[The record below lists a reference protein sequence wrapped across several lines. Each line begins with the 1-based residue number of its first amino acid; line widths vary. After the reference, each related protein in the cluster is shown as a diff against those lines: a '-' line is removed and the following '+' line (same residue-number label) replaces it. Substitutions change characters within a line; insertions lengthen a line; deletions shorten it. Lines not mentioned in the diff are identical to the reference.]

1 MEPTTT
7 IIESPLLL
15 LVQAKV
21 VVQHENAFNA
31 WYYNHIPT
39 LLQIPGYR
47 WGRRYQAV
55 DGDGEYLTLC
65 EIEDETFLETL
76 IGPDADKRHAIA
88 NQEFARW
95 EQLEGLSD
103 VRINVYQQLSGSHLS
118 NPFLKDDCAL
128 SVVMVDCVVS
138 EKEAAFNDWYDYS
151 HVPNLLQIPGYA
163 SAARFQLLQHP
174 TLDWLGMGPK
184 YLALYEFDSL
194 DSIPSLAD
202 PETMRP
208 EAKDELA
215 RWTEFGM
222 PLVDNMSWNVYRPI
236 AKHWRFTSAG

>member
-1 MEPTTT
+1 M
-7 IIESPLLL
+7 L
-15 LVQAKV
+15 
-21 VVQHENAFNA
+21 QHENAFNA

-174 TLDWLGMGPK
+174 TLEWLRMGPK
-184 YLALYEFDSL
+184 
-194 DSIPSLAD
+194 
-202 PETMRP
+202 
-208 EAKDELA
+208 
-215 RWTEFGM
+215 
-222 PLVDNMSWNVYRPI
+222 
-236 AKHWRFTSAG
+236 

>member
-1 MEPTTT
+1 MEPTTK

-21 VVQHENAFNA
+21 VLQHENAFNA

-95 EQLEGLSD
+95 QQLEGLSD
-103 VRINVYQQLSGSHLS
+103 VRINVYQHLSGSHLS
-118 NPFLKDDCAL
+118 NPFLKIALRSILSVACVTVAETVAAPPSTLENAL
-128 SVVMVDCVVS
+128 S
-138 EKEAAFNDWYDYS
+138 
-151 HVPNLLQIPGYA
+151 
-163 SAARFQLLQHP
+163 R
-174 TLDWLGMGPK
+174 
-184 YLALYEFDSL
+184 
-194 DSIPSLAD
+194 
-202 PETMRP
+202 
-208 EAKDELA
+208 
-215 RWTEFGM
+215 
-222 PLVDNMSWNVYRPI
+222 
-236 AKHWRFTSAG
+236 